1 MKKIAI
7 MYDFDKTLSNKD
19 MQEYSLIPAL
29 GYDDTAKFWQEVISF
44 SKQHKMDPIL
54 SYMYWVLLKSQNGL
68 AYDYLKKLGQDVK
81 FFAGVESW
89 FARIDDFGKAHGY
102 EVEHYIISS
111 GMKEMIKGTSIA
123 KHFRKIFACK
133 YVYENDKAIW
143 PGVCVNYTTKTQY
156 IFRINKQVLDEN
168 DDDSLNTYVQMD
180 QRPIPFT
187 RMIYIGDGITDVPC
201 MRLVKEYGG
210 NSIVVYN
217 KEKAKSQ
224 LIAKKLIDEQRANFM
239 CEANYEENSRID
251 KIIKM
256 IIKEIQA
263 KEELIDAQGYDQN

>member
-19 MQEYSLIPAL
+19 MQEYSLIPSL
-29 GYDDTAKFWQEVISF
+29 GYANTSEFWQEVSAF
-44 SKQHKMDPIL
+44 SKQNKMDPIL
-54 SYMYWVLLKSQNGL
+54 SYMFKVLEKSKDGLGYDSLK
-68 AYDYLKKLGQDVK
+68 ALGKDVE
-81 FFAGVESW
+81 FFGGVEEW
-89 FARIDDFGKAHGY
+89 FARINEFGKEYGY

-111 GMKEMIKGTSIA
+111 GMKEMIKGTTIA
-123 KHFRKIFACK
+123 NNFRKIFACK
-133 YVYENDKAIW
+133 YVYENNRAIW

-168 DDDSLNTYVQMD
+168 DDDSLNTYVDMNA
-180 QRPIPFT
+180 RPIPFT

-217 KEKAKSQ
+217 KNKTKSKM
-224 LIAKKLIDEQRANFM
+224 IAKKLIDEKRANFM
-239 CEANYEENSRID
+239 CAADYTNNSRID
-251 KIIKM
+251 KIVKM
-256 IIKEIQA
+256 IIKEISA
-263 KEELIDAQGYDQN
+263 KEELIDAQGYDEN

>member
-19 MQEYSLIPAL
+19 MQEYSLIPSL
-29 GYDDTAKFWQEVISF
+29 GYADNAKFWQEVTAF
-44 SKQHKMDPIL
+44 SKKHKMDPIL

-68 AYDYLKKLGQDVK
+68 AYDYLKNLGQDVE
-81 FFAGVESW
+81 FFPGVIDW
-89 FARIDDFGKAHGY
+89 FERINAYGLACGY
-102 EVEHYIISS
+102 EIEHYIISS
-111 GMKEMIKGTSIA
+111 GMKEMIKGTCIA

-133 YVYENDKAIW
+133 YVYEDERAIW

-168 DDDSLNTYVQMD
+168 DDESLNTYISLE
-180 QRPIPFT
+180 QRPIPFS
-187 RMIYIGDGITDVPC
+187 RMVYIGDGITDVPC

-217 KEKAKSQ
+217 KDKEKSQ
-224 LIAKKLIDEQRANFM
+224 KIAKKLITEKRANFM
-239 CEANYEENSRID
+239 CEANYEENSKIDKVVKMIID
-251 KIIKM
+251 KIH
-256 IIKEIQA
+256 A
-263 KEELIDAQGYDQN
+263 DEELENAQGFDQI